1 MEIINKFRRKVG
13 ITQSPAFPFRARHS
27 LLSVIA
33 SADDEKS
40 QPSGRLLDLALDAV
54 KIARN
59 LSMTK
64 LSERMQRAPY
74 FPDVW
79 PGEHYKLLAALVHV
93 IQPKFV
99 VEIGT
104 ATGLSALALKE
115 NLKPEDSL
123 VTFDIIPWKEFSDTV
138 LRDSDFV
145 GGRFR
150 QEIADLSNPEQFKKF
165 TSVLQKADLIFV
177 DGPKDGKFEQEL
189 LNQLYGIPMT
199 QKPIVIFDDIRLWN
213 MLKIWR
219 DISLP
224 KLDLT
229 SFGHWSGTGIVD
241 WQK

>member
-1 MEIINKFRRKVG
+1 MLFR
-13 ITQSPAFPFRARHS
+13 S
-27 LLSVIA
+27 
-33 SADDEKS
+33 
-40 QPSGRLLDLALDAV
+40 
-54 KIARN
+54 
-59 LSMTK
+59 
-64 LSERMQRAPY
+64 
-74 FPDVW
+74 
-79 PGEHYKLLAALVHV
+79 
-93 IQPKFV
+93 
-99 VEIGT
+99 
-104 ATGLSALALKE
+104 
-115 NLKPEDSL
+115 
-123 VTFDIIPWKEFSDTV
+123 
-138 LRDSDFV
+138 SDFV